1 MTMRR
6 FWLPRPAPEHIRTPA
21 LHLAPWKAYALLAI
35 MWAMS
40 GGFALVQQV
49 AGVPM
54 MPVFVSFAGTV
65 LALMLLFLAARGDGT
80 SADTVGILP
89 AWPATHRPR
98 RRWVAQWWA
107 TCAYAVLALLLGIG
121 AYTALHLALPAGWTG
136 PGIHPFAVR
145 EPLLHVVTVGAPV
158 VLLGAAHRPAWEVY
172 AVATVAT
179 TAAFLVPFG
188 VGSLAAALPVVIL
201 VWLYRRTRRLTALIA
216 AEAIL
221 VPAATGIHHVF
232 TQG

>member
-1 MTMRR
+1 MPSRS
-6 FWLPRPAPEHIRTPA
+6 WLPRPAPEHIRTPA

-40 GGFALVQQV
+40 GGFALAQQV
-49 AGVPM
+49 ASITG

-80 SADTVGILP
+80 SADMVGILP
-89 AWPATHRPR
+89 AWPTAHRPR

-136 PGIHPFAVR
+136 PGIHPFAAR
-145 EPLLHVVTVGAPV
+145 EPFLHVVTVGAPV
-158 VLLGAAHRPAWEVY
+158 VLLGAAHRPTWEVY
-172 AVATVAT
+172 AVSAMATVVV
-179 TAAFLVPFG
+179 FVVPFG
-188 VGSLAAALPVVIL
+188 VGSLAAALPVLVL

-221 VPAATGIHHVF
+221 ALTTVGIDHALA
-232 TQG
+232 QW